1 MAAASCPPTCAPRSP
16 ILQTTLGSCRS
27 CCLRSGAGAG
37 RRLRGSR
44 FRPYQPTR
52 SRSLPRSSPRG
63 SFSTR
68 SCSPTLSSCRSML
81 TVLGWCRATPA
92 RLALPLAP
100 ISARSRL
107 AQLALR
113 HGQLSVD
120 ARLLDD
126 QRARCEDYDGC
137 SRSSR
142 RLLRSCV
149 RTFFSTLSQLFYLS
163 VLSTPHRATSTRR
176 APPPISRIPLAEPA
190 GGMRENA
197 VYNKDRTS
205 NRPRDPQCPRADR
218 EGHTACE
225 SICANRRSSTLR
237 RGGARARAPAGG
249 ECSTIHDT
257 TRAAMSRP
265 SCSRP
270 RMARMYPL
278 SAATDVGLR
287 P

>member
-27 CCLRSGAGAG
+27 CCLSSGAGAG

-68 SCSPTLSSCRSML
+68 SCSSTLSSCSS
-81 TVLGWCRATPA
+81 A
-92 RLALPLAP
+92 RLVSSDACATRA
-100 ISARSRL
+100 SARTSPL

-163 VLSTPHRATSTRR
+163 VLSTPHHATSTRR
-176 APPPISRIPLAEPA
+176 APSPISRVPLAEPA
-190 GGMRENA
+190 EACVRTPSTTRTARRTDRAIYKAPGPIAKVTQPANPRVLASRSQEFDASPRGGT
-197 VYNKDRTS
+197 RT
-205 NRPRDPQCPRADR
+205 RPRWWGMFD
-218 EGHTACE
+218 H
-225 SICANRRSSTLR
+225 S
-237 RGGARARAPAGG
+237 
-249 ECSTIHDT
+249 
-257 TRAAMSRP
+257 
-265 SCSRP
+265 
-270 RMARMYPL
+270 
-278 SAATDVGLR
+278 
-287 P
+287 

>member
-1 MAAASCPPTCAPRSP
+1 VAAASCPPTCAPRSP

-27 CCLRSGAGAG
+27 CCLSSGAGAG

-68 SCSPTLSSCRSML
+68 SCSPTLSSCSS
-81 TVLGWCRATPA
+81 A
-92 RLALPLAP
+92 RLVSSDACATRA
-100 ISARSRL
+100 SARTSPL

-142 RLLRSCV
+142 RSFARVHVLSLARYPNSSTYRCCRRHIARRRHAGHPHRSPVYLLLSPQKACV
-149 RTFFSTLSQLFYLS
+149 RTPSTTRTARRTDRAIYKAPGPIAKVTQPANPRVLASRSQEFDAS
-163 VLSTPHRATSTRR
+163 PRGGTR
-176 APPPISRIPLAEPA
+176 
-190 GGMRENA
+190 
-197 VYNKDRTS
+197 T
-205 NRPRDPQCPRADR
+205 RPRWWGMFD
-218 EGHTACE
+218 H
-225 SICANRRSSTLR
+225 S
-237 RGGARARAPAGG
+237 
-249 ECSTIHDT
+249 
-257 TRAAMSRP
+257 
-265 SCSRP
+265 
-270 RMARMYPL
+270 
-278 SAATDVGLR
+278 
-287 P
+287 